1 MMMGRFSTA
10 VRAFFGS
17 LFDGATAERVAS
29 ALTGTALPA
38 PSPPPATQPEPR
50 ITPAAPP
57 PPTQSAAVTLLAT
70 LQREARLIDFLKED
84 LTAYA
89 DEQIGAAVRE
99 VHRDA
104 AKTLERI
111 FGLRPVVAAE
121 EGSRVDVP
129 AGFDAAR
136 YRLTGKISGAGPF
149 QGALRHQGWEASQ
162 CQLPTYT
169 GSAAA
174 ALTIAPAEV
183 EVGS

>member
-1 MMMGRFSTA
+1 MGRFSTA

-17 LFDGATAERVAS
+17 LMDAATAERVAT
-29 ALTGTALPA
+29 ALSGAALPA
-38 PSPPPATQPEPR
+38 PSPPPVAKPEPR
-50 ITPAAPP
+50 VAPAPP
-57 PPTQSAAVTLLAT
+57 PPPAQNAAVTLLAT
-70 LQREARLIDFLKED
+70 LQREARLVDFLQED
-84 LTAYA
+84 LSAYA

-104 AKTLERI
+104 AKTLDRL
-111 FGLRPVVAAE
+111 FGLRPVVTAE

-136 YRLTGKISGAGPF
+136 YRLTGRISGTGPYH
-149 QGALRHQGWEASQ
+149 GALRHRGWEATH

-169 GSAAA
+169 GSTAA

-183 EVGS
+183 ELT

>member
-1 MMMGRFSTA
+1 MGRLSTA

-17 LFDGATAERVAS
+17 LFNGATAERVAS

-38 PSPPPATQPEPR
+38 PSPPPVAKAEPR
-50 ITPAAPP
+50 VTPAAPP
-57 PPTQSAAVTLLAT
+57 PAQSAAITLLAT

-84 LTAYA
+84 LSGYA

-104 AKTLERI
+104 AKTLDRL
-111 FGLRPVVAAE
+111 FGLRPVVTAE

-136 YRLTGKISGAGPF
+136 YRLTGKISGTGPYH
-149 QGALRHQGWEASQ
+149 GALRHQGWEASQ

-174 ALTIAPAEV
+174 ALTVAPAEV
-183 EVGS
+183 ELT